1 MPRYT
6 IGVDL
11 GQVSDYT
18 AVAVLEEGPSR
29 HYALRHLV
37 RLRNR
42 PYPEIVNGI
51 RLLVRRLPGTPALA
65 VDATGV
71 GRPVVDMMKEARI
84 NADLYPVTITGGD
97 AVTRDGLEYRVPKR
111 DLCSCVA
118 VLLQSGRLK
127 IAREIP
133 YAGTLQHELIR
144 FRVKISPDGHDSY
157 AAWREADHDD
167 LVLAVA
173 VASWMSEHGQ
183 DGYLR
188 YVRDQVEKAEAAG
201 KAGGGT

>member
-1 MPRYT
+1 MHYT
-6 IGVDL
+6 VGVDL
-11 GQVSDYT
+11 GQVADFT
-18 AVAVLEEGPSR
+18 AVAVLEEGLSR

-71 GRPVVDMMKEARI
+71 GRPVIDMMREARI
-84 NADLYPVTITGGD
+84 DADLYPVTITGGD
-97 AVTRDGLEYRVPKR
+97 TVTRDGFEYRVPKR

-118 VLLQSGRLK
+118 VLLQTGRLK
-127 IAREIP
+127 IAKDLPHAATLEREL
-133 YAGTLQHELIR
+133 TR

-173 VASWMSEHGQ
+173 VACWMNEHGQ

-188 YVRDQVEKAEAAG
+188 YIRDQLEKADAARQS
-201 KAGGGT
+201 GGGR

>member
-1 MPRYT
+1 MRYT

-11 GQVSDYT
+11 GQVSDFT

-29 HYALRHLV
+29 HYALRYMD
-37 RLRNR
+37 RIRNR
-42 PYPEIVNGI
+42 PYTEIVDRI
-51 RLLVRRLPGTPALA
+51 KKLVRKLPGTPCLA

-71 GRPVVDMMKEARI
+71 GRPVIDMMREARI
-84 NADLYPVTITGGD
+84 DADLYPVTITGGD
-97 AVTRDGLEYRVPKR
+97 AVTRDGFEYRVPKR

-118 VLLQSGRLK
+118 VLLQTGRLR
-127 IAREIP
+127 IARNLP
-133 YAGTLQHELIR
+133 HAQTLERELSR

-157 AAWREADHDD
+157 TAWREADHDD

-183 DGYLR
+183 DGYFR
-188 YVRDQVEKAEAAG
+188 YVRDQVEKAEATG
-201 KAGGGT
+201 KAGGGA